1 MTGTISEQR
10 VEMRKKARAIRGIA
24 TVLQDDA
31 EYIHADAESFD
42 LVSLT
47 EAIREA
53 KDTVNLLIDHIVEL
67 EYLVYLA
74 KGNIGGDEYG
84 PESSVRY

>member
-1 MTGTISEQR
+1 MSTVSEQR
-10 VEMRKKARAIRGIA
+10 IEMKKKARAIRGLA

-31 EYIHADAESFD
+31 EYMHADAAGFD

-74 KGNIGGDEYG
+74 KGSIGGDEYG
-84 PESSVRY
+84 PDSTIRY